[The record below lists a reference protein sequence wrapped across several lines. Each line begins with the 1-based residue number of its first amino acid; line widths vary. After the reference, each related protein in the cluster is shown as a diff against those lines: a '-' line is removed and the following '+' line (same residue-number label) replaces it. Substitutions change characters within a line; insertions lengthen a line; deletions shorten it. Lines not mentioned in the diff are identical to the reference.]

1 LRPPRA
7 LKCLLM
13 EEDRKP
19 SVHRQTDEAEG
30 TDSQTQIL
38 LGRLA
43 SRSSVIGIAAI
54 LFHNPITMRPK
65 REKH

>member
-1 LRPPRA
+1 
-7 LKCLLM
+7 M